1 MTEKTYT
8 IVGVSTQGKITKFR
22 VANGSVAER
31 VKILERAGC
40 TDINFIELPQAMGK
54 IEAIEAYKAQH
65 PEAAGIRMPNAKDP
79 AKSPTKTVSVRRA
92 GTRKVADAAQEL
104 LRAVEESQ

>member
-8 IVGVSTQGKITKFR
+8 LVGVSTQGKITKFR

-40 TDINFIELPQAMGK
+40 TDIHFIELPTGVTK
-54 IEAIEAYKAQH
+54 LEAIEAYKAQH
-65 PEAAGIRMPNAKDP
+65 PESANIRMPNTKDP
-79 AKSPTKTVSVRRA
+79 SKIPAKTLTVRRA
-92 GTRKVADAAQEL
+92 RGKVVDAAQEL